1 MSPFDDIVL
10 FGVASSGAVEQ
21 WDGHATTPGILLR
34 WFARP
39 DLGYPD
45 LGFEVSRAAVPDVP
59 PLPFD
64 DLNVPLVEG
73 KTSWTYADRITL
85 AAAAGLHFERSAQV
99 GWWRLVIA
107 PGAPITVSFTSPAW
121 LVAVLADAGTADLT
135 VRGFVNQAVV
145 REETLVFPGQRLEWR
160 SRGVESLELSGT
172 GTVYSIGF
180 HLLDDT
186 LAWRL
191 LAHRCFPVIDPGYPC
206 GPQPGGT
213 EADEARSRLPAP
225 VAAEWVARFDVSFTA
240 LLPALHRLAT
250 KAPPAPVPAATG
262 RPDVKLA
269 ADERDVIRLSSLDPH
284 GARIL
289 GLAYDD
295 PLGGALDGREYAYKV
310 VGRWLGEAAEIDFG
324 SPPDPRQLE
333 REYGLTFRPP
343 RAGIRAAE
351 WSFRFDHAVREFSLE
366 LRALTSV
373 AWTATTAASATVSG
387 TVAGDDVLSLPD
399 AIELV
404 LSAGSPGVVRLGRA
418 RWTPVVERFGLL
430 PGIVAVEPGPPP
442 GPATITAT
450 VTPAASP
457 SAIATADLDW
467 PVTIAADGS
476 TPEGAPISYQ
486 VGHRRLTPDPD
497 AAAPA
502 PGAQV
507 RKDLIEDGAPA
518 FVSADR
524 ALQPPGTRV
533 LYTDRNEGA
542 GLGPGWWG
550 WWVRGVDF
558 FGRVSTPSAWGLDAV
573 RDTASP
579 PSPVMVQAEWVQ
591 RGLPATTVA
600 VLGRSTEAKR
610 WLGTSAAAAGLVAS
624 WAYGPEESAVRP
636 DVDGFE
642 LIVRRAAAAAGAAAG
657 DALVYPAWP
666 APVARYG
673 PTAIREAGQVTGA
686 LAADPVLGVAV
697 SGVQPLPPAPNAKP
711 NDPVRSAVAT
721 DLELDGAAG
730 AFVGGTLDLNGTSF
744 PVVASGDGSALGL
757 VVQHAAGAGPA
768 AGAGQLRAP
777 AGVLVSVPTDVPM
790 LVPPT
795 GLRVRS
801 GVLTVGAPGARLP
814 VLRRDGG
821 DFLCFAIGAGGAA
834 DVGDEAAWYP
844 VWSVALDDNGFGPAP
859 SATVPVANAQVAVRA
874 VRDISGLGLV
884 SAPSASITVTAV
896 DLTQPVTPAVTAVA
910 FDPGAPCARL
920 ASRADWYGRSYF
932 TLSWAAQADRRF
944 IVYRALGDEIARL
957 DRLELDKGGRRT
969 TSFPQPA
976 DYPPGVQADATRR
989 ARALAELAAIDAAR
1003 AMAAGDARTAALEAA
1018 YEAVTADTQML
1029 LARQDY
1035 AWAAYAPVFP
1045 EPITAAT
1052 WQDTLD
1058 GRSHGHW
1065 FYRVTSRTAAGIE
1078 SAPSEPTP
1086 PVCCPDVVPPA
1097 VPLAHMALAD
1107 DNLVKLR
1114 WLASPDRDLDHY
1126 DIYAA
1131 REATAVAELAT
1142 MMPVESW
1149 SPAVRAGGVV
1159 LERSVAR
1166 DPGEWCFWIVA
1177 VDDSGNRSSPSAM
1190 LKGRAL
1196 RPPPQPPVWISAER
1210 TPTAAPDR
1218 VTLTWTHPSDSRLAC
1233 QLERRPGDG
1242 GFWSAVTPWLP
1253 RGVYTA
1259 NDVPPDLDA
1268 AWEYRLRVRDHLGQV
1283 ASTLP
1288 TITLGVP

>member
-1 MSPFDDIVL
+1 VNPSDDIVL
-10 FGVASSGAVEQ
+10 FGVASSGVVEQ
-21 WDGHATTPGILLR
+21 WDGHPTTLGILLR

-45 LGFEVSRAAVPDVP
+45 LGFEVSRATVPDIP

-85 AAAAGLHFERSAQV
+85 SAAAGLHFEPSTQV
-99 GWWRLVIA
+99 GWWRLVIV
-107 PGAPITVSFTSPAW
+107 PGAPVTVSFTSPAW
-121 LVAVLADAGTADLT
+121 LVAVLADAGTSDLL

-172 GTVYSIGF
+172 GTVYLIGF
-180 HLLDDT
+180 HLLDDA
-186 LAWRL
+186 LAWTP
-191 LAHRCFPVIDPGYPC
+191 LAHRCLPVIDPGYAC

-213 EADEARSRLPAP
+213 EADEARSRLPAA
-225 VAAEWVARFDVSFTA
+225 VAADWAARFDASFTA

-250 KAPPAPVPAATG
+250 KAPPAPVPTATG

-269 ADERDVIRLSSLDPH
+269 AGERDVIRLSSLDPH

-310 VGRWLGEAAEIDFG
+310 VGRWLGQTVEIDFDP
-324 SPPDPRQLE
+324 PPDPRQLQ
-333 REYGLTFRPP
+333 RDYGLTFRPP
-343 RAGIRAAE
+343 RGGIRGGQ
-351 WSFRFDHAVREFSLE
+351 WSFRFDRAVRELSLE
-366 LRALTSV
+366 LHALTPVTWS
-373 AWTATTAASATVSG
+373 ATTAAGATASG

-399 AIELV
+399 AIELT
-404 LSAGSPGVVRLGRA
+404 LSAAAPRDVRLGRA
-418 RWTPVVERFGLL
+418 RWTPVLERFGLL

-467 PVTIAADGS
+467 PVAIAADGS

-486 VGHRRLTPDPD
+486 VAHLRLTPDPQ

-507 RKDLIEDGAPA
+507 RKDLIQDGAPA

-524 ALQPPGTRV
+524 ALAPPGTRV

-550 WWVRGVDF
+550 WWVRGVDL
-558 FGRVSTPSAWGLDAV
+558 FGRVSAPSGWELAAV
-573 RDTASP
+573 RDTAPP

-591 RGLPATTVA
+591 RALPATTVA

-610 WLGTSAAAAGLVAS
+610 WLATSAAPAGLVAS
-624 WAYGPEESAVRP
+624 WAYGPEETAVRP

-642 LIVRRAAAAAGAAAG
+642 LFVRRAATVPGAAA
-657 DALVYPAWP
+657 DDPLVYPAWP

-673 PTAIREAGQVTGA
+673 PTAIREVGVLTGA
-686 LAADPVLGVAV
+686 PAADPVLTVTV

-730 AFVGGTLDLNGTSF
+730 AFVGGTLDLDGTSF
-744 PVVASGDGSALGL
+744 PVVASGDGPELGL
-757 VVQHAAGAGPA
+757 FVQHAAGAGPT
-768 AGAGQLRAP
+768 AGAGRLRAP
-777 AGVLVSVPTDVPM
+777 AGVLVRVPTDVPA
-790 LVPPT
+790 LAPAT

-801 GVLTVGAPGARLP
+801 GVLTAGAAGARLP

-821 DFLCFAIGAGGAA
+821 DFLCFALGAA
-834 DVGDEAAWYP
+834 GAAGVGDEAAWYP
-844 VWSVALDDNGFGPAP
+844 VWSVALNDTGFGPAP

-874 VRDISGLGLV
+874 VRDIAG
-884 SAPSASITVTAV
+884 SALFSARSASLTVTAV
-896 DLTQPVTPAVTAVA
+896 DLTPPVTPAVTAVA

-932 TLSWAAQADRRF
+932 TLSWGAQADRGF

-957 DRLELDKGGRRT
+957 DRLELGQGGRRAT
-969 TSFPQPA
+969 GFPHSA
-976 DYPPGVQADATRR
+976 DYPPGVEADATRR
-989 ARALAELAAIDAAR
+989 ARVLAELAAIDSAR
-1003 AMAAGDARTAALEAA
+1003 AMAAGDARASALEAA
-1018 YEAVTADTQML
+1018 YEALTADTQML

-1045 EPITAAT
+1045 EPVTAAT

-1107 DNLVKLR
+1107 DNAVKLR

-1131 REATAVAELAT
+1131 REAAAVAELAT
-1142 MMPVESW
+1142 MTPVESW
-1149 SPAVRAGGVV
+1149 SPASRAGGVV

-1196 RPPPQPPVWISAER
+1196 RPPPQPPVWVSAER
-1210 TPTAAPDR
+1210 TPAGAPDR
-1218 VTLTWTHPSDSRLAC
+1218 VTLTWTHPSDQRLTC
-1233 QLERRPGDG
+1233 LVERRATG
-1242 GFWSAVTPWLP
+1242 GPWSAVSTWLP
-1253 RGVYTA
+1253 RGEYTFGDA
-1259 NDVPPDLDA
+1259 PPDLA
-1268 AWEYRLRVRDHLGQV
+1268 ATWEYRIRVRDHQGQT
-1283 ASTLP
+1283 ASSMPTRTLP
-1288 TITLGVP
+1288 SAP